1 MHTTI
6 NMHMVDATKIGGA
19 FDVLAFVNSCE
30 LCDAAAQAAR
40 NCAQGPNEHVAV
52 ATEDVRNPV
61 GGLGSRLNGKSRGS
75 IRCGMIVTR

>member
-1 MHTTI
+1 
-6 NMHMVDATKIGGA
+6 MVDATKIGGA
-19 FDVLAFVNSCE
+19 FGMLAFVNRCE

-40 NCAQGPNEHVAV
+40 NCARGPNEHVAV